1 MTPESVKTP
10 IRTRYA
16 AIDDASKGADPSA
29 SQDDAAGE
37 AMLQRRARR
46 SALLLM
52 ALSGIF
58 MIALA
63 GVAWFLLRG

>member
-10 IRTRYA
+10 IRNRYA
-16 AIDDASKGADPSA
+16 AIDDASEGAEPSA
-29 SQDDAAGE
+29 SQDDAASE

-63 GVAWFLLRG
+63 VVAWFLLRG